1 MKKYLIFSLPI
12 ILILIIIGLIFIKN
26 NTSFLNFNISEEE
39 ISQNNLNPTSPVEE
53 EVDLI
58 NLVSKELEVNELFQ
72 SGAFSEP
79 RTLNLPEGYEISVY
93 AGGMR
98 APRFFDFDNDG
109 NIYVADKSGG
119 EVLLLKDQ
127 DGDNVAETKITV
139 LTDLRSVHS
148 VDFYNGNL
156 YVAEEHQITQLK
168 GIKSDG
174 TFDEFVIL
182 VDDLPADGGHTTR
195 TILIGPDEK
204 IYVSV
209 GSSCNLCEEE
219 DERRAAAVR
228 YNLDGSG
235 EELYAEGL
243 RNSVG
248 LEFYEGEL
256 WSVDNGRDRIGD
268 DLPPEEVNIVEQGK
282 HYGWPFCYGSG
293 VPNPEYS
300 DRRDYCENE
309 TSYPTYEMQ
318 AHSAPLGL
326 TFAPDRSDLANNLI
340 VAFHGSWNRTVPTGY
355 KVVRIDTTSDDS
367 EVINFITGW
376 LDENGDI
383 WGRPVGVKFNEQGDL
398 FISDDEAG
406 AIYIVTKRSD

>member
-1 MKKYLIFSLPI
+1 MKKYLIFFLLL
-12 ILILIIIGLIFIKN
+12 ILMLIIIGVVFLKN
-26 NTSFLNFNISEEE
+26 NTSFLNFNISEED
-39 ISQNNLNPTSPVEE
+39 ISQNNFNPTSPVVE
-53 EVDLI
+53 EVDLV
-58 NLVSKELEVNELFQ
+58 NLISKQLIVPELYQ

-98 APRFFDFDNDG
+98 APRFFDFDADG
-109 NIYVADKSGG
+109 NIFVADKSSG
-119 EVLLLKDQ
+119 EVLLLKDE

-139 LTDLRSVHS
+139 LSDLRSVHS
-148 VDFYNGNL
+148 VDFYNGDL
-156 YVAEEHQITQLK
+156 YVAEEHQITRLK

-195 TILIGPDEK
+195 TVLIGPDEK

-219 DERRAAAVR
+219 DERRAAIVS
-228 YNLDGSG
+228 YNLDGTG

-248 LEFYEGEL
+248 IEFNNFDL

-282 HYGWPFCYGSG
+282 HYGWPFCYGMG
-293 VPNPEYS
+293 IANPEYP
-300 DRRDYCENE
+300 DRSDYCKTE
-309 TSYPTYEMQ
+309 TAFPTYEMQ

-326 TFAPDRSDLANNLI
+326 TFAPDTSDLADNLI

-355 KVVRIDTTSDDS
+355 KVVRLDTTSESS
-367 EVINFITGW
+367 ETVNFITGW
-376 LDENGDI
+376 LDEDGDI
-383 WGRPVGVKFNEQGDL
+383 WGRPVGVRFNEQGKL

-406 AIYIVTKRSD
+406 AIYLVTRL